1 LSAYPN
7 PFTHNTVVEF
17 VVRSSQFV
25 DEELT
30 SIRIHDAAGR
40 LVKTLV
46 NEAKESGRHEVTW
59 NATGVH
65 SQDGCAT
72 GIYFARLS
80 VGKDHRETKKLILV
94 R

>member
-1 LSAYPN
+1 LSVYPN
-7 PFTHNTVVEF
+7 PFAHNTVVEF

-30 SIRIHDAAGR
+30 SIRIHDLAGR

-46 NEAKESGRHEVTW
+46 NEGKEPGRHEVTW
-59 NATGVH
+59 NVEGLPP
-65 SQDGCAT
+65 
-72 GIYFARLS
+72 GIYFARLE
-80 VGKDHRETKKLILV
+80 VGKDHRRTRKLILV